1 MPQTE
6 NIGDLLLQQLNDPQ
20 KMQQLGQML
29 SSLGLAGRPTRRQ
42 MPSRHP
48 LNPTS
53 PPCSRPYS
61 SRWRT
66 GTSDQNQPS
75 RPLREPIFPPC
86 SRLYSS
92 RWKTGARAILLLIS
106 PPCSWPCSRARRRM
120 VQTLQGRLHQ
130 ELISPPCCPR
140 CRVPHPGPTRRHQHG
155 HHLKNSAD
163 DAGPLPLQP
172 EHRPAAGDAAAALP
186 AAGQKGGR
194 RHPHH
199 ALIQLLPALKESG
212 LFALGGDS
220 Q

>member
-29 SSLGLAGRPTRRQ
+29 SSLGLGGRPTRRQ
-42 MPSRHP
+42 MPSRHPPGKVP

-66 GTSDQNQPS
+66 GAAARTSLR

-92 RWKTGARAILLLIS
+92 RWKTGARAVLLLQQKLLPPIS
-106 PPCSWPCSRARRRM
+106 PPCSWPCSRARRKM

-130 ELISPPCCPR
+130 ELISPPCCPPYR
-140 CRVPHPGPTRRHQHG
+140 APHPGPTRPP
-155 HHLKNSAD
+155 SAWT
-163 DAGPLPLQP
+163 P
-172 EHRPAAGDAAAALP
+172 
-186 AAGQKGGR
+186 
-194 RHPHH
+194 
-199 ALIQLLPALKESG
+199 S
-212 LFALGGDS
+212 
-220 Q
+220 